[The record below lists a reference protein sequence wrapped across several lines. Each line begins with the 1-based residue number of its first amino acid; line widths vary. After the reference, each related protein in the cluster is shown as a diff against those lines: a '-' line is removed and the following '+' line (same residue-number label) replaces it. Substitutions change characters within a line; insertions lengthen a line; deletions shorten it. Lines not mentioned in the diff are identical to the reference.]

1 MQNQDVYKPKHKVR
15 IVTAASLFDGHDAA
29 INIMRRIIQSTGV
42 EVIHLGHDRSVD
54 EVVNCAIQEDANAI
68 AMTSYQGGHNEYFK
82 YMYDLLQE
90 KGAGH
95 IKIFGGGGGVIL
107 EEEIKDLMD
116 YGITRIY
123 SPDDGREM
131 GLQGMINDLVQKA
144 DEVSA
149 DSTDKG
155 KICNEDGDW
164 LFELGNDK
172 VLENLKAKDVNT
184 IARLISLAENN
195 QKDFKEIFSYGEGE
209 AKDTIPVLGI
219 TGTGGS
225 GKSSL
230 VDELVRRFLVDFKDK
245 TLGIISV
252 DPSKRKTGGALL
264 GDRIRMNAINSPRVY
279 MRSLATRQSNL
290 ALSKYVQ
297 DAVDVLKAAHFDL
310 IILETSGIGQSD
322 TEILDHSD
330 ASLYVMTPE
339 FGAAT
344 QLEKIDML
352 DFADLVAINK
362 FDKRGALDALRDV
375 KKQYQR
381 NHNLWDTD
389 LNQLPVYGTIASQ
402 FNDPGMNVLY
412 KSIMDKIVEKTDTNL
427 KSDYTISDEMSEKIY
442 IIPPQRTRYLSEIA
456 ENNRAYDTSAK
467 SQIEVAQKLYGIFQT
482 ILSVLNSSTE
492 DEANFLDKNGL
503 NEENILKTINT
514 EEKKDFIS
522 LLIKEF
528 DRVKMNLDP
537 YNWEKI
543 LEWNSTVQRYK
554 NEVYS
559 FKVRDKEIKIQ
570 THTKSLSHLN
580 IPKVALPKYKAWGDL
595 LKWMLQENVPGQFP
609 FTSGLYPFKRTGED
623 PTRMF
628 AGEGGPERTNRRF
641 HYVSHGLPAKRLST
655 AFDSVTLYGND
666 PDYRPDI
673 YGKIGNAGVSICCLD
688 DAKKLYSG
696 FDLADPMTSVSM
708 TINGPA
714 PMLLGFFMNTAI
726 DQQCEKYIKEN
737 GLEEEVNSKIDEI
750 YMAKGT
756 KRPTYQG
763 DLPEGN
769 NGLGLMLLGVTGDM
783 VLPKEV
789 YENIKYKTISVVR
802 GTVQADILK
811 EDQAQNTCIF
821 STEFAL
827 RLMGDVQEYF
837 IKNKVRNFYSVSIS
851 GYHIAEAGA
860 NPITQLALTLSNG
873 FTYVEYYLSRG
884 MNINDFGPNLS
895 FFFSNG
901 IDPEYAVIGRV
912 ARRIWAKAMKE
923 KYNANARAQMLKYH
937 IQTSGRSLHA
947 QEIDFNDIRT
957 TLQAL
962 YAIYDNCNS
971 LHTNAYDEAI
981 TTPTEES
988 VRRAMAIQLI
998 INKELGLAKNE
1009 NPIQGSFII
1018 EELTDLVEEAV
1029 LLEFDRL
1036 TERGGVLGAMETMY
1050 QRSKIQ
1056 EESLYYETL
1065 KHNGKFPIIGVNT
1078 FLSSKGS
1085 PTVKPREVIRATT
1098 EEKEYQINSLNNL
1111 HESYKGKSEKLLE
1124 ELQTTAIHNNNMFE
1138 CLMEVTKYCS
1148 LGQITD
1154 ALFEVGGQYRRNM

>member
-1 MQNQDVYKPKHKVR
+1 MEQAKPYIPKNKVR
-15 IVTAASLFDGHDAA
+15 IVTAAALFDGHDAA

-42 EVIHLGHDRSVD
+42 EVIHLGHDRSVE
-54 EVVNCAIQEDANAI
+54 EVVNTAIQEDANAI

-82 YMYDLLQE
+82 YMYDLLKE

-107 EEEIKDLMD
+107 PDEIKELQD

-123 SPDDGREM
+123 APDDGREL
-131 GLQGMINDLVQKA
+131 GLQGMINDLVQKS
-144 DEVSA
+144 DFP
-149 DSTDKG
+149 
-155 KICNEDGDW
+155 IGDQ
-164 LFELGNDK
+164 LN
-172 VLENLKAKDVNT
+172 
-184 IARLISLAENN
+184 
-195 QKDFKEIFSYGEGE
+195 GE
-209 AKDTIPVLGI
+209 AKHLEEKNPRAIARVISSAENFPEIAKETLDTIHKQNETSKIPVLGI
-219 TGTGGS
+219 TGTGGA

-230 VDELVRRFLVDFKDK
+230 VDELVRRFLIDFPEK
-245 TLGIISV
+245 TIGLISV

-264 GDRIRMNAINSPRVY
+264 GDRIRMNAINNPRVY

-290 ALSKYVQ
+290 ALSKYVAEAIQ
-297 DAVDVLKAAHFDL
+297 VLKAAKYDI

-322 TEILDHSD
+322 TEIMDHSD
-330 ASLYVMTPE
+330 VSLYVMTPE

-362 FDKRGALDALRDV
+362 FDKRGSLDALRDV
-375 KKQYQR
+375 KKQFQR
-381 NHNLWDTD
+381 NHNLWDANPD
-389 LNQLPVYGTIASQ
+389 DLPVFGTIASQ
-402 FNDPGMNVLY
+402 FNDPGMNTLY
-412 KSIMDKIVEKTDTNL
+412 KAIMDKIVEKTE
-427 KSDYTISDEMSEKIY
+427 SDLVSTFQITREMSEKIFV
-442 IIPPQRTRYLSEIA
+442 IPPHRTRYLSEIA
-456 ENNRAYDTSAK
+456 ENNRKYDATALT
-467 SQIEVAQKLYGIFQT
+467 QQQVAQKLYGIFKTIESVSGKKPEINKAGIDDST
-482 ILSVLNSSTE
+482 ILPSAVEGHDENRIFLNLLL
-492 DEANFLDKNGL
+492 NQFDK
-503 NEENILKTINT
+503 
-514 EEKKDFIS
+514 
-522 LLIKEF
+522 
-528 DRVKMNLDP
+528 VKMDLDP
-537 YNWEKI
+537 YNWEII
-543 LEWNSTVQRYK
+543 LTWDEKVNKYK
-554 NEVYS
+554 NPVYT
-559 FKVRDKEIKIQ
+559 FKVRDKEIKIA
-570 THTKSLSHLN
+570 THTESLSHSQ
-580 IPKVALPKYKAWGDL
+580 IPKVALPKYEAWGDIL
-595 LKWMLQENVPGQFP
+595 RWCLQENVPGEFP
-609 FTSGLYPFKRTGED
+609 FTSGLYPFKREGED
-623 PTRMF
+623 PSRMF
-628 AGEGGPERTNRRF
+628 AGEGGPERTNKRF
-641 HYVSHGLPAKRLST
+641 HYVSAGLPAKRLST

-666 PDYRPDI
+666 PHLRPDI

-696 FDLADPMTSVSM
+696 FNLAHPLTSVSM

-714 PMLLGFFMNTAI
+714 PMLLGLFMNAAI
-726 DQQCEKYIKEN
+726 DQQCEIYIKEN
-737 GLEEEVNSKIDEI
+737 NLEDEVEAIIDEI
-750 YMAKGT
+750 YKKKGLE
-756 KRPTYQG
+756 RPRYNG
-763 DLPEGN
+763 ELPAGN
-769 NGLGLMLLGVTGDM
+769 DGLGLMLLGVTGDL

-789 YENIKYKTISVVR
+789 YEEIKVKTLSQVR

-837 IKNKVRNFYSVSIS
+837 ITNNIRNFYSVSIS

-860 NPITQLALTLSNG
+860 NPITQLAFTLANG

-884 MNINDFGPNLS
+884 MDINDFGPNLS

-912 ARRIWAKAMKE
+912 ARKIWAKALKN
-923 KYNANARAQMLKYH
+923 KYGANERAQMLKYH

-1029 LLEFDRL
+1029 LQEFDRI

-1056 EESLYYETL
+1056 EESMYYEML
-1065 KHNGKFPIIGVNT
+1065 KHTGEFPIIGVNT

-1085 PTVKPREVIRATT
+1085 PTVIPAEVIRATE
-1098 EEKEYQINSLNNL
+1098 EEKQFQITMLDNL
-1111 HESYKGKSEKLLE
+1111 HKFYADETEQQLSII
-1124 ELQTTAIHNNNMFE
+1124 QDVAINNKNIFAQ
-1138 CLMEVTKYCS
+1138 LMEATKICS
-1148 LGQITD
+1148 LGEITSS
-1154 ALFEVGGQYRRNM
+1154 LFEVGGQYRRNM

>member
-1 MQNQDVYKPKHKVR
+1 METVKPYIPENKVR

-42 EVIHLGHDRSVD
+42 EVIHLGHDRSVE
-54 EVVNCAIQEDANAI
+54 EVVNTAIQEDANAI

-82 YMYDLLQE
+82 YMRDLLCE
-90 KGAGH
+90 KGASH

-107 EEEIKDLMD
+107 QSEIAELQA

-123 SPDDGREM
+123 SPDDGRAM
-131 GLQGMINDLVQKA
+131 GLQGMINDLVEKSEPAPPAPEGGAAQIIEKISQK
-144 DEVSA
+144 D
-149 DSTDKG
+149 T
-155 KICNEDGDW
+155 
-164 LFELGNDK
+164 
-172 VLENLKAKDVNT
+172 NT
-184 IARLISLAENN
+184 IARFITLAENN
-195 QKDFKEIFSYGEGE
+195 PEQFHKIFPKSLVAPRLGG
-209 AKDTIPVLGI
+209 AGGAPVLGI
-219 TGTGGS
+219 TGTGGA

-230 VDELVRRFLVDFKDK
+230 VDELVRRFLIDFPTK
-245 TLGIISV
+245 TIGIISV

-264 GDRIRMNAINSPRVY
+264 GDRIRMNAINNPRVY

-290 ALSKYVQ
+290 ALSKYVA
-297 DAVDVLKAAHFDL
+297 DAIQVIKAAKYDL

-322 TEILDHSD
+322 TEITEHSD
-330 ASLYVMTPE
+330 VSLYVMTPE

-362 FDKRGALDALRDV
+362 FDKRGSLDALRDV
-375 KKQYQR
+375 KKQFQR
-381 NHNLWDTD
+381 NHNLWDTN
-389 LNQLPVYGTIASQ
+389 LEELPIFGTIASQ
-402 FNDPGMNVLY
+402 FNDPGMNTLY
-412 KSIMDKIVEKTDTNL
+412 KAVIEKIQAKTQTDL
-427 KSDYTISDEMSEKIY
+427 KSTFMISNEMSEKIFV
-442 IIPPQRTRYLSEIA
+442 IPPHRTRYLSEIA
-456 ENNRAYDTSAK
+456 ENNRKYDAIALT
-467 SQIEVAQKLYGIFQT
+467 QVEVAQKLYGIFKT
-482 ILSVLNSSTE
+482 IESVSGKSPELAKGGINDDSVLPSVLELEKPGAAENKI
-492 DEANFLDKNGL
+492 FLNLLLSQFDK
-503 NEENILKTINT
+503 
-514 EEKKDFIS
+514 
-522 LLIKEF
+522 
-528 DRVKMNLDP
+528 VKMDLDP
-537 YNWEKI
+537 YNWEII
-543 LEWNSTVQRYK
+543 LGWNQKLNQYREPFYT
-554 NEVYS
+554 
-559 FKVRDKEIKIQ
+559 FKVRNKEIKIA
-570 THTKSLSHLN
+570 THTESLSHTQ
-580 IPKVALPKYKAWGDL
+580 IPKIALPKYQAWGDI
-595 LKWMLQENVPGQFP
+595 LKWSLQENVPGAFP
-609 FTSGLYPFKRTGED
+609 FAAGLYPFKREGED
-623 PTRMF
+623 PSRMF
-628 AGEGGPERTNRRF
+628 AGEGGPERTNKRF
-641 HYVSHGLPAKRLST
+641 HYVSAGLPAKRLST

-666 PDYRPDI
+666 PHIRPDI

-696 FDLADPMTSVSM
+696 FDLVNAMTSVSM

-714 PMLLGFFMNTAI
+714 PMLLGFFMNAAI
-726 DQQCEKYIKEN
+726 DQQCEIYIKGN
-737 GLEEEVNSKIDEI
+737 HLEVEVEGKIKAI
-750 YMAKGT
+750 YNAKGT
-756 KRPTYQG
+756 ERPHYQG

-769 NGLGLMLLGVTGDM
+769 NGLGLLLLGVTGDQ
-783 VLPKEV
+783 VLPLDV
-789 YENIKYKTISVVR
+789 YNEIKTKTLSKVR

-837 IKNKVRNFYSVSIS
+837 IAKKVQNFYSVSIS

-860 NPITQLALTLSNG
+860 NPISQLAFTLSNG

-912 ARRIWAKAMKE
+912 ARKIWAKAMKY
-923 KYNANARAQMLKYH
+923 KYGANERAQMLKYH

-998 INKELGLAKNE
+998 INKELGLTKNE

-1029 LLEFDRL
+1029 LLEFDRI

-1065 KHNGKFPIIGVNT
+1065 KHTGEFPIIGVNT

-1085 PTVKPREVIRATT
+1085 PTIVPSEVIRATE
-1098 EEKEYQINSLNNL
+1098 EEKRYQITMLYNL
-1111 HESYKGKSEKLLE
+1111 HKTNREAVDLNLKKLQE
-1124 ELQTTAIHNNNMFE
+1124 AAIQNENIFE
-1138 CLMEVTKYCS
+1138 HLMEATKVCS
-1148 LGQITD
+1148 LGQITT

>member
-1 MQNQDVYKPKHKVR
+1 MEPLTPYTPKNKVR

-42 EVIHLGHDRSVD
+42 EVIHLGHDRSVE
-54 EVVNCAIQEDANAI
+54 EVVNTAIQEDANAI

-82 YMYDLLQE
+82 YMHDLLKE

-107 EEEIKDLMD
+107 PSEIEELHA
-116 YGITRIY
+116 YGIERIY
-123 SPDDGREM
+123 SPDDGRAM
-131 GLQGMINDLVQKA
+131 GLQGMINDLVQRA
-144 DEVSA
+144 DFPVGDNLNGEVNHLKEKKPTAIARVISA
-149 DSTDKG
+149 AENFPDAAKSTLDK
-155 KICNEDGDW
+155 IRE
-164 LFELGNDK
+164 
-172 VLENLKAKDVNT
+172 ENKTVNT
-184 IARLISLAENN
+184 
-195 QKDFKEIFSYGEGE
+195 
-209 AKDTIPVLGI
+209 PVLGI
-219 TGTGGS
+219 TGTGGA

-230 VDELVRRFLVDFKDK
+230 VDELVRRFLIDFPEK
-245 TLGIISV
+245 TIGLISV

-264 GDRIRMNAINSPRVY
+264 GDRIRMNAINNPRVY

-290 ALSKYVQ
+290 ALSKYVA
-297 DAVDVLKAAHFDL
+297 DAIDVIKAAGYDL

-322 TEILDHSD
+322 TEIMDHSD
-330 ASLYVMTPE
+330 VSLYVMTPE

-362 FDKRGALDALRDV
+362 FDKRGSLDALRDV
-375 KKQYQR
+375 RKQYQR
-381 NHNLWDTD
+381 NHNLWDANPD
-389 LNQLPVYGTIASQ
+389 AMPVFGTIASQ
-402 FNDPGMNVLY
+402 FNDPGMNNLY
-412 KSIMDKIVEKTDTNL
+412 KAVMDKIAQKTGGALQSSFEITR
-427 KSDYTISDEMSEKIY
+427 EMSEKIY
-442 IIPPQRTRYLSEIA
+442 VIPPHRTRYLSEIA
-456 ENNRAYDTSAK
+456 ENNRSYDDKARH
-467 SQIEVAQKLYGIFQT
+467 QQEIAQKLYG
-482 ILSVLNSSTE
+482 LY
-492 DEANFLDKNGL
+492 
-503 NEENILKTINT
+503 KTIETVSGQKPALTKSGIDDHSVTVSN
-514 EEKKDFIS
+514 EDNKLFVG
-522 LLIKEF
+522 LLLKEF
-528 DRVKMNLDP
+528 DRVRMDLDP
-537 YNWEKI
+537 YNWEAI
-543 LEWNSTVQRYK
+543 LNWNQKLAKYRDPLYT
-554 NEVYS
+554 
-559 FKVRDKEIKIQ
+559 FKVRDREIKIA
-570 THTKSLSHLN
+570 THTESLSHLQ
-580 IPKVALPKYKAWGDL
+580 IPKVSLPKYEAWGDI
-595 LKWMLQENVPGQFP
+595 LKWCLQENVPGEFP
-609 FTSGLYPFKRTGED
+609 FASGLYPFKRDGED
-623 PTRMF
+623 PARMF
-628 AGEGGPERTNRRF
+628 AGEGGPERTNKRF
-641 HYVSHGLPAKRLST
+641 HYVSAGMPAKRLST

-666 PDYRPDI
+666 PHLRPDI

-696 FDLADPMTSVSM
+696 FDLVHPMTSVSM

-714 PMLLGFFMNTAI
+714 PMLLGFFMNAAI
-726 DQQCEKYIKEN
+726 DQQCEVYIREN
-737 GLEEEVNSKIDEI
+737 GLEGQVE
-750 YMAKGT
+750 AKLKSLYEDRGIA
-756 KRPTYQG
+756 RPKYQG
-763 DLPEGN
+763 QLPESN
-769 NGLGLMLLGVTGDM
+769 NGLGLMLLGITGDQ
-783 VLPKEV
+783 VLPADV
-789 YENIKYKTISVVR
+789 YAEIKKRTLSQVR

-837 IKNKVRNFYSVSIS
+837 IRNNVRNFYSVSIS

-860 NPITQLALTLSNG
+860 NPITQLAFTLANG

-884 MNINDFGPNLS
+884 MDINDFGPNLS

-901 IDPEYAVIGRV
+901 VDPEYAVIGRV
-912 ARRIWAKAMKE
+912 ARKIWAKALKN
-923 KYNANARAQMLKYH
+923 KYGANERAQMLKYH

-1029 LLEFDRL
+1029 LKEFDRI

-1050 QRSKIQ
+1050 QRSRIQ

-1065 KHNGKFPIIGVNT
+1065 KHNGDYPIIGVNT

-1085 PTVKPREVIRATT
+1085 PTVIPAEVIRATE
-1098 EEKEYQINSLNNL
+1098 EEKQYQITMLDAL
-1111 HESYKGKSEKLLE
+1111 HKAYEGREEQQLADVQDAAISNRNIFEKL
-1124 ELQTTAIHNNNMFE
+1124 
-1138 CLMEVTKYCS
+1138 MEATKTCS
-1148 LGQITD
+1148 LGQITN